1 MKKILLSCLSIISL
15 FGSVENTQKKE
26 EYITCDIKNIKS
38 LETQDTMYKW
48 LNSDFGLEP
57 YKVNYLL
64 PFGYRKDGVY
74 KSYVPT
80 DVYKNV
86 EAELQISLKL
96 NVKNNLLGLH
106 EKYYLSYTH
115 QSFWQIYSESS
126 PFRETIYNPEAFVI
140 FPVKDSS
147 FVHLKIIKLALA
159 HRSNGQ
165 GDNRNL
171 DPEIYA
177 NVENRSRSLN
187 YVYTT
192 FRFQRLSMITDFEF
206 WARIPEDKET
216 DDNSDIMKYL
226 GFSSVKFRYFL
237 GEHLFTLF
245 ARGNF
250 KTHYG
255 AIEATYSHP
264 LIIKDVY
271 FYSKIFSGYEESL
284 IDYNNNITKFSVGFS
299 FSR

>member
-1 MKKILLSCLSIISL
+1 MKKTLLILLFTLSL
-15 FGSVENTQKKE
+15 FASNSTNKRFN
-26 EYITCDIKNIKS
+26 YLTCDIQNIS
-38 LETQDTMYKW
+38 NQETQDTMYKW

-64 PFGYRKDGVY
+64 PLGYRKGVY
-74 KSYVPT
+74 KSYIPT
-80 DVYKNV
+80 DVYKNI

-96 NVKNNLLGLH
+96 NVKKNLFGLN

-115 QSFWQIYSESS
+115 QSFWQIYSKSS

-140 FPVKDSS
+140 FPILDNS
-147 FVHLKIIKLALA
+147 FFNLRSLKLALA

-171 DPEIYA
+171 DPEKYS
-177 NVENRSRSLN
+177 NVENRSRSIN
-187 YVYTT
+187 YLYSTL
-192 FRFQRLSMITDFEF
+192 RFQHQTLITDIEL
-206 WARIPEDKET
+206 WARIPEEDAT
-216 DDNSDIMKYL
+216 DDNPDIMKYT
-226 GFSSVKFRYFL
+226 GFSSIKFRYFL
-237 GEHLFTLF
+237 DEHMVTLL

-264 LIIKDVY
+264 LIIDNAY
-271 FYSKIFSGYEESL
+271 FYTKIFSGYGESL
-284 IDYNNNITKFSVGFS
+284 IDYNNNITKFSIGFS

>member
-1 MKKILLSCLSIISL
+1 MKFFIFIFISL
-15 FGSVENTQKKE
+15 FPLFASN
-26 EYITCDIKNIKS
+26 YHTCDIEQIENI
-38 LETQDTMYKW
+38 ETQDTMYKW

-57 YKVNYLL
+57 YRVNYLL
-64 PFGYRKDGVY
+64 PMGYRKGVY
-74 KSYVPT
+74 KSYIPT
-80 DVYKNV
+80 DIYKNI

-96 NVKNNLLGLH
+96 NVKKNLLGLN

-126 PFRETIYNPEAFVI
+126 PFRETIYNPEAFII
-140 FPVKDSS
+140 FPIQENS
-147 FVHLKIIKLALA
+147 FIHLKSLKLALA

-177 NVENRSRSLN
+177 NVENRSRSMN

-192 FRFQRLSMITDFEF
+192 LRFQHLALVTDLKI
-206 WARIPEDKET
+206 WARIPENEKT
-216 DDNSDIMKYL
+216 DDNPDIISYS
-226 GFSSVKFRYFL
+226 GFSSIKFRYFL
-237 GEHLFTLF
+237 DEHMVTFL
-245 ARGNF
+245 ARMNF

-264 LIIKDVY
+264 LIIDNVY
-271 FYSKIFSGYEESL
+271 FYSKIFSGYGESL